1 MCDICVHPSPLLSQ
15 PSYITPQGGDVVKA
29 LSRPGARPRSLSN
42 LHDDMIFTR
51 TTYSSNIVQAVMF
64 AENRLAPC
72 MGSTVCEEYAGN
84 DGADAAATWVV
95 LKACVAEWELRL
107 RLSLIHI

>member
-1 MCDICVHPSPLLSQ
+1 
-15 PSYITPQGGDVVKA
+15 
-29 LSRPGARPRSLSN
+29 
-42 LHDDMIFTR
+42 
-51 TTYSSNIVQAVMF
+51 MF

-72 MGSTVCEEYAGN
+72 MGSTVCEEYAGV

-107 RLSLIHI
+107 RYGNIEFSRQRARKREEARGLCVCVCVLAIYLGSIGAVLL

>member
-1 MCDICVHPSPLLSQ
+1 
-15 PSYITPQGGDVVKA
+15 
-29 LSRPGARPRSLSN
+29 
-42 LHDDMIFTR
+42 
-51 TTYSSNIVQAVMF
+51 MF

-72 MGSTVCEEYAGN
+72 MGSTVCEEYAGD

-107 RLSLIHI
+107 RSVNQVFFASFYVTCWSELV

>member
-1 MCDICVHPSPLLSQ
+1 MSMIVSVACTVVLGTTVFMCLVLMWLWYFCVCAFSVLFLA
-15 PSYITPQGGDVVKA
+15 VFNVFMFV
-29 LSRPGARPRSLSN
+29 SRRER
-42 LHDDMIFTR
+42 
-51 TTYSSNIVQAVMF
+51 QAVMF

-72 MGSTVCEEYAGN
+72 MGSTVCEEYAGD

-107 RLSLIHI
+107 RSVSEVK

>member
-1 MCDICVHPSPLLSQ
+1 
-15 PSYITPQGGDVVKA
+15 
-29 LSRPGARPRSLSN
+29 
-42 LHDDMIFTR
+42 
-51 TTYSSNIVQAVMF
+51 MF

-72 MGSTVCEEYAGN
+72 MGSTVCEEYAGD

-107 RLSLIHI
+107 RLVSPVGSCGSLVEAVMLSDGLGSWVKRHTLCSLCWSSSQAVG

>member
-1 MCDICVHPSPLLSQ
+1 MLGYGTVR
-15 PSYITPQGGDVVKA
+15 YGT
-29 LSRPGARPRSLSN
+29 
-42 LHDDMIFTR
+42 
-51 TTYSSNIVQAVMF
+51 IVQSVMF

-72 MGSTVCEEYAGN
+72 MGSTVCEEYAGK

-107 RLSLIHI
+107 RYVNDVQQYVNLCLQTTYHVLGIDALGNRQLW

>member
-1 MCDICVHPSPLLSQ
+1 
-15 PSYITPQGGDVVKA
+15 
-29 LSRPGARPRSLSN
+29 
-42 LHDDMIFTR
+42 
-51 TTYSSNIVQAVMF
+51 MF

-72 MGSTVCEEYAGN
+72 MGSTVCEEYAGD

-107 RLSLIHI
+107 RLVNPVHWCGLFVSTAVSTAVRLLARLIVRVR